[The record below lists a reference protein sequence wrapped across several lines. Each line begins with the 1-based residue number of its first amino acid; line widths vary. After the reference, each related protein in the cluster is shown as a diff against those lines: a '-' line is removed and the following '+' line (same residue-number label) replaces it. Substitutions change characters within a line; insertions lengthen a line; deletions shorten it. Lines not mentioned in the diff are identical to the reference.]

1 MRFGLALF
9 ATDLSIPPHVAARL
23 AEERGFDA
31 IYLPEHTHI
40 PVSRD
45 TPHPLTGDTLD
56 DSYRRTLDPWI
67 GLAMAA
73 AVTERIRLGTAV
85 ALVAE
90 HDPITLAKEIATL
103 DHLSGGR
110 VTLGVGYGWNREEMA
125 AHGVDPRHRR
135 EVTRDH
141 VLLMK
146 ALWAEEEGAY
156 EGRFARVDPSWAW
169 PKPVAGG
176 VPVLIGGGAGPKLFA
191 HVAEWADGWMPN
203 GSSGLRAALPALRE
217 AWAAAGRDPAG
228 PLLAPVG
235 VLPEAGRL
243 EYLQGLGVTEVIF
256 GWLWP
261 DADQSARELDALAEL
276 IGPFR

>member
-9 ATDLSIPPHVAARL
+9 ATDLSVRPDAAARL
-23 AEERGFDA
+23 AEERGFDSL
-31 IYLPEHTHI
+31 YLPEHTHI
-40 PVSRD
+40 PVSRG
-45 TPHPLTGDTLD
+45 TPHPLTGDVLD

-125 AHGVDPRHRR
+125 DHGVDPRQRR
-135 EVTRDH
+135 EVARDH

-146 ALWAEEEGAY
+146 ALWAEEVGGY
-156 EGRFARVDPSWAW
+156 EGRFARVAPSWTW
-169 PKPVAGG
+169 PKPVHGR
-176 VPVLIGGGAGPKLFA
+176 VPVLIGGAAGPKLFSA
-191 HVAEWADGWMPN
+191 VAEWADGWMPN
-203 GSSGLRAALPALRE
+203 GSSGIRAALPALRD
-217 AWAAAGRDPAG
+217 AWDAAGRDPAG
-228 PLLAPVG
+228 PELAVVG
-235 VLPEAGRL
+235 VLPEPGRL
-243 EYLQGLGVTEVIF
+243 EYLRGLGVAEVIF
-256 GWLWP
+256 GWGWP
-261 DADQSARELDALAEL
+261 DSESSARELDALAAL
-276 IGPFR
+276 VAPFR